1 MQNAPDMQSMPP
13 ATEERLNTPQSY
25 GRMAWAAARVEFQRN
40 QSQLIGGHSFPR
52 AKKGTRQT
60 IVPTKAYSKE
70 ETKHILGACKAQGT
84 TIAHAFFALANIAHM
99 KVTAQAGESDPWA
112 AGKKKDLP
120 TMLYSALN
128 LRPHLSKGP
137 GEAEGISQDFFHLA
151 IGMLSVS
158 AVLRDGPHAHCPY
171 SRSQATT
178 TSCFHHF
185 SQRSLAWLKHS
196 GCEQKRRKSKL
207 SRQRSRH
214 GCFSAVSS
222 CTLSVS
228 VAPSASRSKMRLDG
242 RPKWRLQRQKATRGS
257 ALVLVHH
264 LKLLKLP
271 MGRPLKR
278 SRSRSQHQ
286 LCRSPALHC

>member
-1 MQNAPDMQSMPP
+1 MQEMPP

-60 IVPTKAYSKE
+60 VVPTKAYSKE
-70 ETKHILGACKAQGT
+70 DTKRILGACKSQGT

-99 KVTAQAGESDPWA
+99 KVTARAADSDPWA

-151 IGMLSVS
+151 IGKLCLLESCVPPAHALVFVHTFRLLQHCASLVS
-158 AVLRDGPHAHCPY
+158 AEGAQPGPDLLASYKRDERADHQGG
-171 SRSQATT
+171 QVTM
-178 TSCFHHF
+178 
-185 SQRSLAWLKHS
+185 
-196 GCEQKRRKSKL
+196 
-207 SRQRSRH
+207 
-214 GCFSAVSS
+214 
-222 CTLSVS
+222 
-228 VAPSASRSKMRLDG
+228 VAAAK
-242 RPKWRLQRQKATRGS
+242 
-257 ALVLVHH
+257 
-264 LKLLKLP
+264 
-271 MGRPLKR
+271 
-278 SRSRSQHQ
+278 
-286 LCRSPALHC
+286 